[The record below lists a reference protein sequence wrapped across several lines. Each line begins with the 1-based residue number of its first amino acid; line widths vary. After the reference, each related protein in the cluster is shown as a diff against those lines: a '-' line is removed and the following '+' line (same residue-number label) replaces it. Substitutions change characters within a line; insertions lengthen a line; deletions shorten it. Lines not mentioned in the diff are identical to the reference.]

1 VKRVRDWDFR
11 LLHFL
16 GGACGSEFFLFP
28 QSAAVSLDVVLIILA
43 EQGRHWLVSSIPQ
56 FSGSVLRWFS
66 LAARCLVVDDGSSFG
81 AVLRRIWL
89 RLALL
94 SILAAPHTSVCLQ
107 CAIWITT
114 AVKFCCSSPCFQFI
128 SPSLVLLIPAVFYGA
143 ESGFH
148 L

>member
-94 SILAAPHTSVCLQ
+94 YSGCASHQCLP
-107 CAIWITT
+107 
-114 AVKFCCSSPCFQFI
+114 AVRHLDHNCSQ
-128 SPSLVLLIPAVFYGA
+128 VLLL
-143 ESGFH
+143 ESVLPVHFPIVGSSNPSC
-148 L
+148 LLRC